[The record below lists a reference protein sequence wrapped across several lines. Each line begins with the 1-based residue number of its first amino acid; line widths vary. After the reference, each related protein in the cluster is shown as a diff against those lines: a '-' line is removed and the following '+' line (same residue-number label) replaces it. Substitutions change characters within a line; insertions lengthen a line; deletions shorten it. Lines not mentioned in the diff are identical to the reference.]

1 VAQPPSAVKP
11 KTHND
16 HGAQALRKRNV
27 GDPSHSCSP
36 QGGIIEPSALAL
48 DKLEKGQSAVGAVQN
63 FARSAAFRSSKPKPG
78 LLGAVARGPAA
89 LGTILFGHF
98 YGPTSDL
105 SFRRPK
111 NWKGCCEE
119 SHHIPQKCGKD
130 GIP

>member
-1 VAQPPSAVKP
+1 VKP

-78 LLGAVARGPAA
+78 LLGAAMRKPAA
-89 LGTILFGHF
+89 
-98 YGPTSDL
+98 
-105 SFRRPK
+105 
-111 NWKGCCEE
+111 
-119 SHHIPQKCGKD
+119 QGKD
-130 GIP
+130 RFQALLRPRFAVLILS

>member
-1 VAQPPSAVKP
+1 VKP

-89 LGTILFGHF
+89 
-98 YGPTSDL
+98 
-105 SFRRPK
+105 
-111 NWKGCCEE
+111 
-119 SHHIPQKCGKD
+119 QGKIIS
-130 GIP
+130 GAFTALAS